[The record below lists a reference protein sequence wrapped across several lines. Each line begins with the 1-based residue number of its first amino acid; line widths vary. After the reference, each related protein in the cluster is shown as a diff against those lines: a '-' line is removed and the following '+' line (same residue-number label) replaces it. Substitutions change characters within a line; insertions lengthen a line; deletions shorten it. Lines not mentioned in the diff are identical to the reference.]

1 MFDITAE
8 KTTNL
13 LNKMIDFSALKAKV
27 VANNIANV
35 NTPGFK
41 RLDVSFDKQLTDTVE
56 NEESIKEIGFKVK
69 ADGGDNAFRNDQNTV
84 NIDKEVSELMQN
96 SIEYEVYVQLMS
108 QKHRLMSQAMR
119 PNF

>member
-8 KTTNL
+8 KTTDL
-13 LNKMIDFSALKAKV
+13 LHKMVDFSALKAKV

-41 RLDVSFDKQLTDTVE
+41 RLDVSFDNQLTDAVK
-56 NEESIKEIGFKVK
+56 NEELVKEIRFKVK

-84 NIDKEVSELMQN
+84 NIDKEMSELMQN
-96 SIEYEVYVQLMS
+96 SIEYEVYTQLMS
-108 QKHRLMSQAMR
+108 QKYKLMSQAMR
-119 PNF
+119 TSF